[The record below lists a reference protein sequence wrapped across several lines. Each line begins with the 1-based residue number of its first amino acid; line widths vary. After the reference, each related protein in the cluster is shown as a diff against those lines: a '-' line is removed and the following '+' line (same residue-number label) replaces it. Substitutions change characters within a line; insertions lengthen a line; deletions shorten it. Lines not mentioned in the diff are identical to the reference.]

1 MKNFFLIFFIMVFSQ
16 AANAN
21 KKDITNI
28 NFKSSVAKGK
38 IGKSYEIV
46 KVVYTSRFARVIL
59 APGPC

>member
-1 MKNFFLIFFIMVFSQ
+1 MKIFFLIFFIMLFSQ

-46 KVVYTSRFARVIL
+46 KVGSGEPVI
-59 APGPC
+59 G